1 MERPEEKQIPVC
13 RLAILKYLA
22 SHKDKQEEY
31 MELLDTYLADFTAEK
46 IYFSFYRRFPVFLQ
60 QKYGFY
66 DKVFIEYQNRRGNRV
81 FLHYRS
87 GEHDEYRTMEM
98 KEAYGGIFISDFL
111 LFFGENIQYYV
122 SQMREEKE
130 QILES
135 NQITGSMVC
144 EEQDK
149 SRYTLL
155 NQLITQT
162 ILEEDIKKTKEM
174 MIEYEEQQQ
183 LCKRLFEVL

>member
-1 MERPEEKQIPVC
+1 M
-13 RLAILKYLA
+13 A
-22 SHKDKQEEY
+22 SPIRIIESIT
-31 MELLDTYLADFTAEK
+31 LTSSRFT
-46 IYFSFYRRFPVFLQ
+46 L
-60 QKYGFY
+60 
-66 DKVFIEYQNRRGNRV
+66 
-81 FLHYRS
+81 
-87 GEHDEYRTMEM
+87 
-98 KEAYGGIFISDFL
+98 
-111 LFFGENIQYYV
+111 
-122 SQMREEKE
+122 
-130 QILES
+130 
-135 NQITGSMVC
+135 C

>member
-1 MERPEEKQIPVC
+1 
-13 RLAILKYLA
+13 
-22 SHKDKQEEY
+22 
-31 MELLDTYLADFTAEK
+31 
-46 IYFSFYRRFPVFLQ
+46 
-60 QKYGFY
+60 
-66 DKVFIEYQNRRGNRV
+66 
-81 FLHYRS
+81 
-87 GEHDEYRTMEM
+87 
-98 KEAYGGIFISDFL
+98 
-111 LFFGENIQYYV
+111 
-122 SQMREEKE
+122 
-130 QILES
+130 
-135 NQITGSMVC
+135 MVC

>member
-1 MERPEEKQIPVC
+1 MVG
-13 RLAILKYLA
+13 
-22 SHKDKQEEY
+22 
-31 MELLDTYLADFTAEK
+31 
-46 IYFSFYRRFPVFLQ
+46 FLS
-60 QKYGFY
+60 
-66 DKVFIEYQNRRGNRV
+66 V
-81 FLHYRS
+81 
-87 GEHDEYRTMEM
+87 
-98 KEAYGGIFISDFL
+98 ISYW
-111 LFFGENIQYYV
+111 FFGENIQYYV

>member
-1 MERPEEKQIPVC
+1 MESLDI
-13 RLAILKYLA
+13 ILERA
-22 SHKDKQEEY
+22 SRCYTQ
-31 MELLDTYLADFTAEK
+31 
-46 IYFSFYRRFPVFLQ
+46 
-60 QKYGFY
+60 
-66 DKVFIEYQNRRGNRV
+66 
-81 FLHYRS
+81 
-87 GEHDEYRTMEM
+87 
-98 KEAYGGIFISDFL
+98 
-111 LFFGENIQYYV
+111 
-122 SQMREEKE
+122 EEKE

>member
-1 MERPEEKQIPVC
+1 M
-13 RLAILKYLA
+13 
-22 SHKDKQEEY
+22 
-31 MELLDTYLADFTAEK
+31 
-46 IYFSFYRRFPVFLQ
+46 
-60 QKYGFY
+60 
-66 DKVFIEYQNRRGNRV
+66 
-81 FLHYRS
+81 
-87 GEHDEYRTMEM
+87 
-98 KEAYGGIFISDFL
+98 
-111 LFFGENIQYYV
+111 
-122 SQMREEKE
+122 
-130 QILES
+130 
-135 NQITGSMVC
+135 GSMVC